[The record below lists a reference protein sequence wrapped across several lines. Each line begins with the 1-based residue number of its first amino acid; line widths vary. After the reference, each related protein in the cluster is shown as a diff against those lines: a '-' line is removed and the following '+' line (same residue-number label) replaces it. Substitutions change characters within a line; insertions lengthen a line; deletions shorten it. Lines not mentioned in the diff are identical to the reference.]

1 MKYRSVIIVLLLTIC
16 ELHAMAENRS
26 DSLLLNKV
34 FVHQNTMENITDT
47 IGINMYSKI
56 YYNTHRRNFGLWLI
70 PSMYAIADGQR
81 QFMAEQYSRIYYTG
95 RNNDQIKPKRQ
106 LFYTTIPRQH
116 TIMNTLDAYMRP
128 HIYSPTIFGKQILS
142 PFCRENKRFY
152 KYAITG
158 RDKKTTYISFKP
170 RFSKNTQL
178 IVGTGIIDNETGQIL
193 LMQFEGEYDMVSFQ
207 TRLMNN
213 KVGNVILPQMSH
225 TWTDF
230 KFLGNHIT
238 SSFQS
243 VYDSPITLPDTLEI
257 EGDRHAFDTIRP
269 VSLSKDEQA
278 IYDQYDS
285 LHAPKPD
292 TTEAQQ
298 EKRHDLLKDI
308 GWNVI
313 GWHLVSSHRAHTEN
327 YYVKLSPLLEP
338 QYISYSHSKGLS
350 YKMKLNMEYYLNKN
364 AQLNM
369 YSRVGYNFKFKQFY
383 FEVPLQ
389 WVYDVKRNNYAEL
402 EWTHGDRISNSTVVD
417 QLEEEYGE
425 LEEFKEKDFDMFNDE
440 RLHFINSM
448 QLTPQIRLEAG
459 AVYHSRRSVVK
470 QDMLRYDKPWKYRSL
485 APMVGIKLTP
495 WKKGPVFSIDYERGI
510 KNKWFD
516 QKYER
521 WETDA
526 SYMHPLP
533 STQTL
538 NLRMGYGFY
547 TLRSGNYFMDYTN
560 FRNDN
565 LPGGWDDDWT
575 GDFQLLSRRMYN
587 QSRFYLRSNVS
598 YETPI
603 LLSSFIPWL
612 GEYME
617 RERFYLSS
625 LLIEHH
631 KPYQELGYS
640 FTTRFVSLAAFVSFS
655 SFTPIEFGTKISLE
669 LFRRW

>member
-1 MKYRSVIIVLLLTIC
+1 MKYRTVIIVLLLTIC
-16 ELHAMAENRS
+16 ELHAVADSMG

-34 FVHQNTMENITDT
+34 FAHQNTMENITDT

-81 QFMAEQYSRIYYTG
+81 QFLAEQYSRVYYTG
-95 RNNDQIKPKRQ
+95 RNNEPMKPKRQ
-106 LFYTTIPRQH
+106 LFYTTIPRQR

-128 HIYSPTIFGKQILS
+128 HIYSPTIFGRQILS

-152 KYAITG
+152 KYTITG
-158 RDKKTTYISFKP
+158 RDKHTTYISFKP
-170 RFSKNTQL
+170 RFTKNTQL

-238 SSFQS
+238 SSFHS

-257 EGDRHAFDTIRP
+257 EGDRQAFDTIRP
-269 VSLSKDEQA
+269 VGLTHEEQA
-278 IYDQYDS
+278 VYDRHDS

-292 TTEAQQ
+292 TTAAEQ
-298 EKRHDLLKDI
+298 ERHDLLKDI
-308 GWNVI
+308 GWNII

-327 YYVKLSPLLEP
+327 YYVKLSPIFEP
-338 QYISYSHSKGLS
+338 QYFSYSHSKGLS
-350 YKMKLNMEYYLNKN
+350 YKMKLNIEYYLNKN

-369 YSRVGYNFKFKQFY
+369 YSNVGYNFKYKQFY
-383 FEVPLQ
+383 FEVPFQ
-389 WVYDVKRNNYAEL
+389 WVYDVKRNNYTEL
-402 EWTHGDRISNSTVVD
+402 EWTHGDRISNSTVAD

-440 RLHFINSM
+440 RLHLINSM
-448 QLTPQIRLEAG
+448 QLTPQIRMEVG

-470 QDMLRYDKPWKYRSL
+470 EDMQRYGKPWKYRSL
-485 APMVGIKLTP
+485 APMIGMKLTP
-495 WKKGPVFSIDYERGI
+495 WRKGPVFSIDYERGL

-521 WETDA
+521 WEADA

-587 QSRFYLRSNVS
+587 QSRYYLRSNVS

-625 LLIEHH
+625 LFIQHH

-655 SFTPIEFGTKISLE
+655 NITPIEFGTKISLE

>member
-1 MKYRSVIIVLLLTIC
+1 MKYRTVIIVLLLTIC
-16 ELHAMAENRS
+16 ELHAVADS
-26 DSLLLNKV
+26 KGDSLLLNKV
-34 FVHQNTMENITDT
+34 FAHQNTMENITDT

-81 QFMAEQYSRIYYTG
+81 QFLAEQYSRVYYTG
-95 RNNDQIKPKRQ
+95 RNNDPMKPKRQ
-106 LFYTTIPRQH
+106 LFYTTIPRQR

-128 HIYSPTIFGKQILS
+128 HIYSPTIFGRQILS

-152 KYAITG
+152 KYTITG
-158 RDKKTTYISFKP
+158 RDKQTTYISFKP
-170 RFSKNTQL
+170 RFTKNTQL
-178 IVGTGIIDNETGQIL
+178 IIGTGIIDNETGLIL

-238 SSFQS
+238 SSFHS

-257 EGDRHAFDTIRP
+257 EGDRQVFDTIRP
-269 VSLSKDEQA
+269 VGLTHEEQA
-278 IYDQYDS
+278 VYDRYDS

-292 TTEAQQ
+292 TTAAEQ
-298 EKRHDLLKDI
+298 ERHDLLKDI
-308 GWNVI
+308 GWNII

-327 YYVKLSPLLEP
+327 YYVKLSPIFEP
-338 QYISYSHSKGLS
+338 QYFSYSHSKGLS
-350 YKMKLNMEYYLNKN
+350 YKMKLNIEYYLNKN

-369 YSRVGYNFKFKQFY
+369 YSNVGYNFKYKQFY
-383 FEVPLQ
+383 FEVPFQ
-389 WVYDVKRNNYAEL
+389 WVYDVKRNNYTEL

-440 RLHFINSM
+440 RLHLINSM
-448 QLTPQIRLEAG
+448 QLTPQIRMEVG

-470 QDMLRYDKPWKYRSL
+470 EDMQRYGKPWKYRSL
-485 APMVGIKLTP
+485 APMIGIKLTP
-495 WKKGPVFSIDYERGI
+495 WRKGPVFSIDYERGL

-521 WETDA
+521 WEADA

-587 QSRFYLRSNVS
+587 QSRYYLRSNVS

-625 LLIEHH
+625 LFIQHH

-655 SFTPIEFGTKISLE
+655 NITPIEFGTKISLE